1 MSMLIT
7 YDQLPEAR
15 DWKVGKKY
23 HVKLV
28 LKQVGM
34 SEKGAEFDVV
44 DATSMESRGERV
56 KKFLSGEGSYF
67 G

>member
-1 MSMLIT
+1 MESG
-7 YDQLPEAR
+7 E
-15 DWKVGKKY
+15 KY

-34 SEKGAEFDVV
+34 SEKGAEFEVV
-44 DATSMESRGERV
+44 DATSMESRGDRV
-56 KKFLSGEGSYF
+56 KNFLSGEGSYF